1 SCKISDN
8 LELLAFMTSV
18 ESISPSLSSWQTIS
32 FDVLA
37 MSELIAEIWYVTSD
51 YVCDM
56 SCKISDNLELLA
68 FMTSV
73 ESISPRLSS
82 WQTISFD
89 VLAMLELR
97 AEIWYVTSD
106 YVCDMS
112 CKISDNLE
120 LFAFM
125 TSVESISPSL
135 FLWQTISFDVLAML
149 EFTWQHSLH
158 GKPLVL
164 TFWQCWS

>member
-1 SCKISDN
+1 
-8 LELLAFMTSV
+8 MTSV
-18 ESISPSLSSWQTIS
+18 ESISPS
-32 FDVLA
+32 
-37 MSELIAEIWYVTSD
+37 
-51 YVCDM
+51 
-56 SCKISDNLELLA
+56 
-68 FMTSV
+68 
-73 ESISPRLSS
+73 LSS

-125 TSVESISPSL
+125 TSIESISHTLSM
-135 FLWQTISFDVLAML
+135 AN
-149 EFTWQHSLH
+149 H
-158 GKPLVL
+158 
-164 TFWQCWS
+164 

>member
-1 SCKISDN
+1 
-8 LELLAFMTSV
+8 MTSV
-18 ESISPSLSSWQTIS
+18 ESISPSLSLWQTIS

-37 MSELIAEIWYVTSD
+37 MLELRAEILYVTSD

-73 ESISPRLSS
+73 ESISPSISL

-112 CKISDNLE
+112 CNISDN
-120 LFAFM
+120 
-125 TSVESISPSL
+125 S
-135 FLWQTISFDVLAML
+135 
-149 EFTWQHSLH
+149 
-158 GKPLVL
+158 
-164 TFWQCWS
+164 